1 MSAVCDNIQSARPF
15 RSTSGDILQ
24 QRTLPDFR
32 VSEALY
38 PGGLVLGLHM
48 HENAY
53 FSLVLEGS
61 YVETYKGTSAVC
73 GTGSVRFLPAREL
86 HANRYETDVRCLL
99 VEILPSALERISG
112 YSAVIRTPG
121 EVGSAKAIMLARRF
135 ESEFREKDD
144 VSLLA
149 MEGVL
154 LEMCAEGARSVGTPL
169 KRVTPRWLQRARD
182 LLDQRFLDVPSL
194 TEIAT
199 VAGVHPVHLSR
210 EFRKHYDCTIGEY
223 LRKLRVEHASRLL
236 ANTDTTLSEIALTC
250 GFADQSHF
258 SATFKRTMG
267 ITPARFR
274 EMHSRL

>member
-1 MSAVCDNIQSARPF
+1 MSAVCDNIHITRPY
-15 RSTSGDILQ
+15 SGTSGEITQ
-24 QRTLPDFR
+24 QRVLPDFK

-38 PGGLVLGLHM
+38 PAGLILGAHV

-53 FSLVLEGS
+53 FSLILEGS
-61 YVETYKGTSAVC
+61 YVETYKGNSAIC

-86 HANRYETDVRCLL
+86 HANSYETDVRCLL
-99 VEILPSALERISG
+99 VEILPSALERLSG

-121 EVGSAKAIMLARRF
+121 EVGSARAIMLARRL

-144 VSLLA
+144 LAPLA

-154 LEMCAEGARSVGTPL
+154 LEMFAEGARSVGAPL
-169 KRVTPRWLQRARD
+169 KRVAPRWLQRARD
-182 LLDQRFLDVPSL
+182 LLDSRFLDVPSL
-194 TEIAT
+194 TEIAG

-236 ANTDTTLSEIALTC
+236 ADTEVSLSEIALTC